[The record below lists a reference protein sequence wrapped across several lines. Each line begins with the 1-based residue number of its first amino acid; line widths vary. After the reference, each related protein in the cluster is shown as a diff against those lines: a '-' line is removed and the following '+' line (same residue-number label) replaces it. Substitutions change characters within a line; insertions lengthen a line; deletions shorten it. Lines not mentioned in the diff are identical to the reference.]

1 MSGLEA
7 AWNAFWRELAMM
19 LRDFSDYVAGM
30 SGAERVLAASLF
42 ILFLMISLGNR
53 PARADRDKEDS
64 GGGGAMP
71 LLIGI
76 VIVAAFGAG
85 LVASSKPGWDFLSEG
100 LG

>member
-19 LRDFSDYVAGM
+19 LRDFGYYVASM

-42 ILFLMISLGNR
+42 ILFLMVSLGNR
-53 PARADRDKEDS
+53 PARTQRDKDD

-85 LVASSKPGWDFLSEG
+85 LVASSMPGWGFLSEG

>member
-19 LRDFSDYVAGM
+19 LRDFGDYVASM

-42 ILFLMISLGNR
+42 ILFLMVSLGNR
-53 PARADRDKEDS
+53 PARTQRDKDD

-85 LVASSKPGWDFLSEG
+85 LVASSMPGWGFLSEG